1 MLRRHG
7 TAQHTAPRSSTDG
20 TCLSAAAAGESA
32 STDDSS
38 WCSTACSPGAD
49 VAQSR
54 RRCGRG
60 EPSPDADV
68 GGESPPG
75 PVLARHG
82 AGAAPTAPAPR
93 PAPRTSRSARRH
105 ARFLPRNP
113 TARKCPGG
121 ALASLGSDS
130 SSSAATITQLT
141 QTCTCPDWTGAKLG
155 RARTPCCGC
164 RLAAAAA
171 AVSAVRSGARAQGST
186 W

>member
-1 MLRRHG
+1 MQMWEGRAHLDRYSHGMARVQRPRHQRRD
-7 TAQHTAPRSSTDG
+7 QRR
-20 TCLSAAAAGESA
+20 ER
-32 STDDSS
+32 
-38 WCSTACSPGAD
+38 
-49 VAQSR
+49 VALH
-54 RRCGRG
+54 
-60 EPSPDADV
+60 A
-68 GGESPPG
+68 
-75 PVLARHG
+75 
-82 AGAAPTAPAPR
+82 
-93 PAPRTSRSARRH
+93 RH
-105 ARFLPRNP
+105 ARSVPRNP

-171 AVSAVRSGARAQGST
+171 AAAVSAVRSGARAQGST